1 MTDDEIRKTVQKKF
15 ADGTLQRH
23 YSVAARPR
31 GARPGEEVAET
42 AFSVG
47 SAYPDPC
54 AVCGEPSTQLRY
66 ELHRVAFHHRCHKIW
81 EEEAAKPIRR

>member
-1 MTDDEIRKTVQKKF
+1 MTRS
-15 ADGTLQRH
+15 G
-23 YSVAARPR
+23 RPYKR
-31 GARPGEEVAET
+31 SSLTGRFNVTTASQHGLGGARPGEEVAET